1 MAVRKGASQR
11 KANTTG
17 KAGTAVKKTSVKKT
31 DSKKSS
37 SKKTEVKKTDVKKTA
52 AKKPAGKK
60 AEEGKTSGKK
70 TGIKTPPKKT
80 TLKKSSSFVA
90 SPEITDPAYSE
101 SNASFLSGNECFYN
115 RELSWLEFDDRILHE
130 ARDSKNPLL
139 ERLNFL
145 SITASNMDEFYIVRV
160 ASLRDMQSI
169 DFAERDIAGFSI
181 DEQLERIDQ
190 KTRRTMAL
198 MYSTYGRSLVP
209 SLAQEKIFL
218 KNYDELSDQLKTI
231 ADSYFKTV
239 LYPILT
245 PMAVDSSRPFPL
257 IYNRMLNMC
266 VMLENDPKK
275 TKLQEKATDGI
286 SNAKHMV
293 NEDKYM
299 YATVQIPTVVKRLY
313 QIPTDDGDV
322 FVPVEQIIRAN
333 TDMLFDGQNVVATA
347 FYRVMRNADLDID
360 EDEAEDLLK
369 EIEEQVRRRRFGEI
383 IRLEVQD
390 DIDSDLL
397 HYIVDEL
404 EVDEADIFSVNGPID
419 LTFLSK
425 LASACKAKH
434 PELCYKAHD
443 PAEAASF
450 DGPVSELDIFEQIRE
465 KDRIV
470 HHPYETFEPVLE
482 FVRQAARDPNV
493 LAIKQTLYR
502 VSDRSPIIA
511 SLLEAAQ
518 NGKQVMVLVELKAR
532 FDEENNINWAKKL
545 ENAGCH
551 VIYGLVGL
559 KTHSKITLV
568 VRKEE
573 DGIRRYLHLA
583 TGNYNDVTAKIYTDL
598 GLFTANESFGE
609 DASEF
614 FNMLSGFSIPQ
625 SWRRLIPA
633 PLWMKDYFIAR
644 IRREADNARA
654 GKPARI
660 IAKINS
666 LVDETIIKAL
676 YTASNAGVKI
686 ELIVRGICCLRAGI
700 PGMSENITVRSIT
713 GRFLEHSRIFYF
725 YNEGHEDIYL
735 ASAEWMPRNLNRR
748 VELLFPV
755 EDPDCRARVM
765 EVLEVELADTVRAH
779 FLAPDGTYHKLDLRG
794 KDKVDSQQK
803 LIDLAD
809 AAIAERH
816 KSIDKQEFIPEENP
830 GD

>member
-1 MAVRKGASQR
+1 M
-11 KANTTG
+11 
-17 KAGTAVKKTSVKKT
+17 AVKKSASARKSNTSAGKKQTTVKKT
-31 DSKKSS
+31 QAKKSAATKPAAKKAPA
-37 SKKTEVKKTDVKKTA
+37 KKTETKKVQAKKA
-52 AKKPAGKK
+52 VAKKPEAKKEVKKK
-60 AEEGKTSGKK
+60 A
-70 TGIKTPPKKT
+70 P
-80 TLKKSSSFVA
+80 SFVA
-90 SPEITDPAYSE
+90 SPDIKDKAFLE
-101 SNASFLSGNECFYN
+101 STASFLSGNACFYN

-130 ARDSKNPLL
+130 ARDQKNPLL

-145 SITASNMDEFYIVRV
+145 AITASNLDEFYIVRV

-190 KTRRTMAL
+190 KTRRTMSL

-209 SLAQEKIFL
+209 SLAAEKIFL
-218 KNYDELSDQLKTI
+218 KNYDELSDQLKKI

-266 VMLENDPKK
+266 VRLVNEPNQL
-275 TKLQEKATDGI
+275 KLQESANYGI
-286 SNAKHMV
+286 SNAKKSV

-313 QIPTDDGDV
+313 QIPTEDGDV
-322 FVPVEQIIRAN
+322 FIPVEQIIRAN
-333 TDMLFDGQNVVATA
+333 VGMLFDGQAVEATA

-369 EIEEQVRRRRFGEI
+369 EIETQVRRRRFGEI

-397 HYIVDEL
+397 RYIVDEL

-425 LASACKAKH
+425 LTSACKAKH
-434 PELCYKAHD
+434 PELCYKAHE

-450 DGPVSELDIFEQIRE
+450 DGPVSELDIFEQIRA

-482 FVRQAARDPNV
+482 FVKQAARDPNV

-666 LVDETIIKAL
+666 LVDETVIKAL

-686 ELIVRGICCLRAGI
+686 DLIVRGICCLRAGV
-700 PGMSENITVRSIT
+700 PGMSDNITVRSIT

-735 ASAEWMPRNLNRR
+735 ASADWMPRNLNRR
-748 VELLFPV
+748 VELLFPI
-755 EDPDCRARVM
+755 EDPDCRARVK
-765 EVLEVELADTVRAH
+765 EVLDVELADTVRAH
-779 FLAPDGTYHKLDLRG
+779 FLSPDGTYHKLDLRG
-794 KDKVDSQQK
+794 KEKVDSQQK

-809 AAIAERH
+809 AAVAERH
-816 KSIDKQEFIPEENP
+816 KSIDKHEFIPEESP
-830 GD
+830 RE

>member
-1 MAVRKGASQR
+1 MAVKKNASARKTDTSAGKKAAVKKAPAKKGSSKKPAVKKAPAKKAS
-11 KANTTG
+11 AN
-17 KAGTAVKKTSVKKT
+17 KPAVKKT
-31 DSKKSS
+31 
-37 SKKTEVKKTDVKKTA
+37 
-52 AKKPAGKK
+52 PKK
-60 AEEGKTSGKK
+60 AA
-70 TGIKTPPKKT
+70 PKKAAP
-80 TLKKSSSFVA
+80 KKVAPKKAASFV
-90 SPEITDPAYSE
+90 STPEVFDAGYSE
-101 SNASFLSGNECFYN
+101 SSASFLSGNACFYN

-130 ARDSKNPLL
+130 ARDTKNPLL

-145 SITASNMDEFYIVRV
+145 SITASNLDEFYIVRV

-190 KTRRTMAL
+190 KTRRTMSL
-198 MYSTYGRSLVP
+198 MYSTYTRSLVP
-209 SLAQEKIFL
+209 SLASEKIFL
-218 KNYDELSDQLKTI
+218 KNYDELSDQLKAI
-231 ADSYFKTV
+231 ADSYFKAV

-266 VMLENDPKK
+266 VRLLNEPKK
-275 TKLQEKATDGI
+275 VKLQERATFGLASD
-286 SNAKHMV
+286 SKKKSV

-313 QIPTDDGDV
+313 QIPTEDGDV

-333 TDMLFDGQNVVATA
+333 VDMLFDGQTVVATA

-369 EIEEQVRRRRFGEI
+369 EIEAQVRRRRFGEI

-425 LASACKAKH
+425 LTSACKAKH
-434 PELCYKAHD
+434 PELCYKPHE

-482 FVRQAARDPNV
+482 FVKQAARDPNV

-598 GLFTANESFGE
+598 GLFTAKESFGE

-686 ELIVRGICCLRAGI
+686 DLIVRGICCLRAGI

-735 ASAEWMPRNLNRR
+735 ASADWMPRNLNRR
-748 VELLFPV
+748 VELLFPI
-755 EDPDCRARVM
+755 EDPDCRARVK
-765 EVLEVELADTVRAH
+765 EVLDVELADTVRAS
-779 FLAPDGTYHKLDLRG
+779 FLSADGTYHKLDLRG
-794 KDKVDSQQK
+794 KEKIDSQQK
-803 LIDLAD
+803 LIELAD
-809 AAIAERH
+809 AAVAERH
-816 KSIDKQEFIPEENP
+816 KSIDKHEFIPEESP
-830 GD
+830 KT

>member
-1 MAVRKGASQR
+1 MAVKKGASAR
-11 KANTTG
+11 KTNTST
-17 KAGTAVKKTSVKKT
+17 KKQTTAKKTAS
-31 DSKKSS
+31 
-37 SKKTEVKKTDVKKTA
+37 KTA
-52 AKKPAGKK
+52 AKKPA
-60 AEEGKTSGKK
+60 A
-70 TGIKTPPKKT
+70 KKT
-80 TLKKSSSFVA
+80 TVKKAAVKKPGAKKIPAKKVPAKKTSPKKAAKFVSAPEVTDSS
-90 SPEITDPAYSE
+90 YME
-101 SNASFLSGNECFYN
+101 SSASFLSGNDCFYN
-115 RELSWLEFDDRILHE
+115 RELSWLEFDDRILNE
-130 ARDSKNPLL
+130 ARDTKNPLL

-145 SITASNMDEFYIVRV
+145 SITASNLDEFYIVRV

-190 KTRRTMAL
+190 KTRRTMSL
-198 MYSTYGRSLVP
+198 MYSTFGRSLVP
-209 SLAQEKIFL
+209 SLAQEKIYL
-218 KNYDELSDQLKTI
+218 KNYEELSDQLRAI

-257 IYNRMLNMC
+257 IYNRSLNMC
-266 VMLENDPKK
+266 VMLENEPKMV
-275 TKLQEKATDGI
+275 KLQEKATDGI
-286 SNAKHMV
+286 SNAKHTV
-293 NEDKYM
+293 NDEKYM

-313 QIPTDDGDV
+313 QIPTEDGDV

-333 TDMLFDGQNVVATA
+333 TDMLFNGQTVVATA

-397 HYIVDEL
+397 KYIVDEL
-404 EVDEADIFSVNGPID
+404 EVDEADIFTVNGPID

-434 PELCYKAHD
+434 PELCYKAHE

-450 DGPVSELDIFEQIRE
+450 DGPVSELDIFEQIRV

-482 FVRQAARDPNV
+482 FVKQAARDPNV

-598 GLFTANESFGE
+598 GLFTASESFGE

-633 PLWMKDYFIAR
+633 PLWMKDYFISR
-644 IRREADNARA
+644 IRREAENARN

-666 LVDETIIKAL
+666 LVDETVIKAL

-686 ELIVRGICCLRAGI
+686 DLIVRGICCLRAGI
-700 PGMSENITVRSIT
+700 QGMSENITVRSIT

-725 YNEGHEDIYL
+725 YNEGHEDVYL
-735 ASAEWMPRNLNRR
+735 ASADWMPRNLNRR

-779 FLAPDGTYHKLDLRG
+779 FLQPDGSYRKLDLRG
-794 KDKVDSQQK
+794 KEKIDSQQK

-816 KSIDKQEFIPEENP
+816 KNIDKREFIPEVNP
-830 GD
+830 RE

>member
-1 MAVRKGASQR
+1 MAVKKSVATR
-11 KANTTG
+11 KANTSTG
-17 KAGTAVKKTSVKKT
+17 KAGTPVKKETARKPAAKKPAA
-31 DSKKSS
+31 
-37 SKKTEVKKTDVKKTA
+37 KKTA
-52 AKKPAGKK
+52 AKKTPAGKT
-60 AEEGKTSGKK
+60 A
-70 TGIKTPPKKT
+70 P
-80 TLKKSSSFVA
+80 KKSSSFVA
-90 SPEITDPAYSE
+90 SPEVTDSGYSE
-101 SNASFLSGNECFYN
+101 ENATFLSGNGSFYN

-145 SITASNMDEFYIVRV
+145 SITASNLDEFYIVRV

-198 MYSTYGRSLVP
+198 MYSTYTRSLVP

-218 KNYDELSDQLKTI
+218 KNYDELSDQLKAI
-231 ADSYFKTV
+231 ADSYFKAV

-266 VMLENDPKK
+266 VRLLNEPKK
-275 TKLQEKATDGI
+275 VKLQERATFGLASD
-286 SNAKHMV
+286 SKKKSV

-313 QIPTDDGDV
+313 QIPTEDGDV

-333 TDMLFDGQNVVATA
+333 VDMLFDGQTVVATA

-369 EIEEQVRRRRFGEI
+369 EIEAQVRRRRFGEI

-425 LASACKAKH
+425 LTSACKAKH
-434 PELCYKAHD
+434 PELCYKAHE

-482 FVRQAARDPNV
+482 FVKQAARDPNV

-598 GLFTANESFGE
+598 GLFTAKESFGE

-666 LVDETIIKAL
+666 LVDEPIIKAL

-686 ELIVRGICCLRAGI
+686 DLIVRGICCLRAGI

-735 ASAEWMPRNLNRR
+735 ASADWMPRNLNRR
-748 VELLFPV
+748 VELLFPI
-755 EDPDCRARVM
+755 EDPDCRARVK
-765 EVLEVELADTVRAH
+765 EVLDVELADTVRAS
-779 FLAPDGTYHKLDLRG
+779 FLSADGTYHKLDLRG
-794 KDKVDSQQK
+794 KEKIDSQQK

-809 AAIAERH
+809 AAVAERH
-816 KSIDKQEFIPEENP
+816 KSIDKHEFIPEESP
-830 GD
+830 KA

>member
-1 MAVRKGASQR
+1 MAVKKGASAR
-11 KANTTG
+11 KANTST
-17 KAGTAVKKTSVKKT
+17 KKQAT
-31 DSKKSS
+31 
-37 SKKTEVKKTDVKKTA
+37 VKKTA
-52 AKKPAGKK
+52 AKATAKKPA
-60 AEEGKTSGKK
+60 A
-70 TGIKTPPKKT
+70 KKT
-80 TLKKSSSFVA
+80 TVKKAAVKKPVAKKTTVKKQAAKNVPAKKTAPKKSSKFIS
-90 SPEITDPAYSE
+90 SPEITDNSFMD
-101 SNASFLSGNECFYN
+101 SSASFLSGNACFYN
-115 RELSWLEFDDRILHE
+115 RELSWLEFDDRILSE

-145 SITASNMDEFYIVRV
+145 SITASNLDEFYIVRV

-190 KTRRTMAL
+190 KTRRTMSL
-198 MYSTYGRSLVP
+198 MYSTFGRTLVP
-209 SLAQEKIFL
+209 SLAQEKIYL
-218 KNYDELSDQLKTI
+218 KNYEELNDQLKAI

-257 IYNRMLNMC
+257 IYNRSLNMC
-266 VMLENDPKK
+266 VMLENEPKMV
-275 TKLQEKATDGI
+275 KLQEKATDGI
-286 SNAKHMV
+286 SNAKHTV
-293 NEDKYM
+293 NDEKYM

-313 QIPTDDGDV
+313 QIPTEDGDV

-333 TDMLFDGQNVVATA
+333 TDMLFNGQTVVATA

-397 HYIVDEL
+397 KYIVNEL
-404 EVDEADIFSVNGPID
+404 EVDEADIFTVNGPID

-434 PELCYKAHD
+434 PELCYKAHE

-450 DGPVSELDIFEQIRE
+450 DGPVSELDIFEQIRA

-482 FVRQAARDPNV
+482 FIKQAARDPNV

-598 GLFTANESFGE
+598 GLFTASESFGE

-633 PLWMKDYFIAR
+633 PLWMKDYFVSR
-644 IRREADNARA
+644 IRREAENARN

-666 LVDETIIKAL
+666 LVDETVIKAL

-686 ELIVRGICCLRAGI
+686 DLIVRGICCLRAGI

-725 YNEGHEDIYL
+725 YNEGHEDVYL
-735 ASAEWMPRNLNRR
+735 ASADWMPRNLNRR

-779 FLAPDGTYHKLDLRG
+779 FLQPDGSYRKLDLRG
-794 KDKVDSQQK
+794 KEKIDSQQK

-816 KSIDKQEFIPEENP
+816 KNIDKREFIPEVSPRE
-830 GD
+830 

>member
-1 MAVRKGASQR
+1 M
-11 KANTTG
+11 
-17 KAGTAVKKTSVKKT
+17 AVKKNASARKTDTSAGKKAAVKKAPA
-31 DSKKSS
+31 KKAS
-37 SKKTEVKKTDVKKTA
+37 SKKPAVKKAPVKKAA
-52 AKKPAGKK
+52 AKKPAAKK
-60 AEEGKTSGKK
+60 A
-70 TGIKTPPKKT
+70 PKKAAPQ
-80 TLKKSSSFVA
+80 KAASFV
-90 SPEITDPAYSE
+90 STPEVFDAGYSE
-101 SNASFLSGNECFYN
+101 SSASFLSGNACFYN

-145 SITASNMDEFYIVRV
+145 SITASNLDEFYIVRV

-190 KTRRTMAL
+190 KTRRTMSL
-198 MYSTYGRSLVP
+198 MYSTYTRSLVP
-209 SLAQEKIFL
+209 SLASEKIFL
-218 KNYDELSDQLKTI
+218 KNYDELSDQLKAI
-231 ADSYFKTV
+231 ADSYFKAV

-266 VMLENDPKK
+266 VRLLNEPKK
-275 TKLQEKATDGI
+275 VKLQERATFGLASD
-286 SNAKHMV
+286 SKKKSV

-313 QIPTDDGDV
+313 QIPTEDGDV

-333 TDMLFDGQNVVATA
+333 VDMLFDGQTVVATA

-369 EIEEQVRRRRFGEI
+369 EIEAQVRRRRFGEI

-425 LASACKAKH
+425 LTSACKAKH
-434 PELCYKAHD
+434 PELCYKPHE

-482 FVRQAARDPNV
+482 FVKQAARDPNV

-598 GLFTANESFGE
+598 GLFTAKESFGE

-666 LVDETIIKAL
+666 LVDEPVIKAL

-686 ELIVRGICCLRAGI
+686 DLIVRGICCLRAGI

-735 ASAEWMPRNLNRR
+735 ASADWMPRNLNRR
-748 VELLFPV
+748 VELLFPI
-755 EDPDCRARVM
+755 EDPDCRARVK
-765 EVLEVELADTVRAH
+765 EVLDVELADTVRAS
-779 FLAPDGTYHKLDLRG
+779 FLSADGTYHKLDLRG
-794 KDKVDSQQK
+794 KEKIDSQQR
-803 LIDLAD
+803 LIELAD
-809 AAIAERH
+809 AAVAERH
-816 KSIDKQEFIPEENP
+816 KSIDKHEFIPEESP
-830 GD
+830 KA

>member
-1 MAVRKGASQR
+1 MAVKKNAGAR
-11 KANTTG
+11 KANTSG
-17 KAGTAVKKTSVKKT
+17 AKKVSE
-31 DSKKSS
+31 SKKSAAA
-37 SKKTEVKKTDVKKTA
+37 KKTA
-52 AKKPAGKK
+52 VAKKPAAKASAKK
-60 AEEGKTSGKK
+60 APAKK
-70 TGIKTPPKKT
+70 SVEDKSAAKKST
-80 TLKKSSSFVA
+80 VKKSAAKKSSKFVS
-90 SPEITDPAYSE
+90 SPDIIDAPYLE
-101 SNASFLSGNECFYN
+101 SSASFLSGNAKFYN
-115 RELSWLEFDDRILHE
+115 RELSWLEFDDRILNE
-130 ARDSKNPLL
+130 ARDTKNPLL

-145 SITASNMDEFYIVRV
+145 AITASNMDEFYIVRV

-169 DFAERDIAGFSI
+169 DFQERDIAGFTI

-190 KTRRTMAL
+190 KTRKTMSL
-198 MYSTYGRSLVP
+198 MYSTYTRSLVP

-218 KNYDELSDQLKTI
+218 KNYDELSDQLKVI

-266 VMLENDPKK
+266 VMLEYDPKNA
-275 TKLQEKATDGI
+275 KLQEKGTDGI
-286 SNAKHMV
+286 SNAKHTV

-313 QIPTDDGDV
+313 QIPTDEGDV

-333 TDMLFDGQNVVATA
+333 TDMLFNGQKVVATA

-397 HYIVDEL
+397 KYIVDEL

-425 LASACKAKH
+425 LTSACKGKH
-434 PELCYKAHD
+434 PELCYKAHE

-482 FVRQAARDPNV
+482 FVKQAARDPNV

-598 GLFTANESFGE
+598 GLFTASESFGE

-633 PLWMKDYFIAR
+633 PLWMKDYFVAR
-644 IRREADNARA
+644 IRREADNAKS

-666 LVDETIIKAL
+666 LVDETVIKAL
-676 YTASNAGVKI
+676 YEASNAGVKI
-686 ELIVRGICCLRAGI
+686 DLIVRGICCLRAGI

-725 YNEGHEDIYL
+725 YNEGHEDVYL
-735 ASAEWMPRNLNRR
+735 ASADWMPRNLNRR
-748 VELLFPV
+748 VELLFPI

-779 FLAPDGTYHKLDLRG
+779 FLAPDGSYHKLDLRG
-794 KDKVDSQQK
+794 KEKLDSQQK

-809 AAIAERH
+809 AAVAERH
-816 KSIDKQEFIPEENP
+816 KAIDKHEFIPEESP
-830 GD
+830 KD

>member
-1 MAVRKGASQR
+1 M
-11 KANTTG
+11 
-17 KAGTAVKKTSVKKT
+17 AVKKNASARKT
-31 DSKKSS
+31 DTS
-37 SKKTEVKKTDVKKTA
+37 
-52 AKKPAGKK
+52 AGKK
-60 AEEGKTSGKK
+60 AAVKK
-70 TGIKTPPKKT
+70 APAKKASSKKPAVKKAPAKKAAANKPASKKAPKKAAP
-80 TLKKSSSFVA
+80 KKVAPKKVAPKKAASFV
-90 SPEITDPAYSE
+90 STPEVFDAGYSE
-101 SNASFLSGNECFYN
+101 SSASFLSGNACFYN

-130 ARDSKNPLL
+130 ARDTKNPLL

-145 SITASNMDEFYIVRV
+145 SITASNLDEFYIVRV

-190 KTRRTMAL
+190 KTRRTMSL
-198 MYSTYGRSLVP
+198 MYSTYTRSLVP
-209 SLAQEKIFL
+209 SLASEKIFL
-218 KNYDELSDQLKTI
+218 KNYDELSDQLKAI
-231 ADSYFKTV
+231 ADSYFKAV

-266 VMLENDPKK
+266 VRLLNEPKK
-275 TKLQEKATDGI
+275 VKLQERATFGLASD
-286 SNAKHMV
+286 SKKKSV

-313 QIPTDDGDV
+313 QIPTEDGDV

-333 TDMLFDGQNVVATA
+333 VDMLFDGQTVVATA

-369 EIEEQVRRRRFGEI
+369 EIEAQVRRRRFGEI

-425 LASACKAKH
+425 LTSACKAKH
-434 PELCYKAHD
+434 PDLCYKPHE

-482 FVRQAARDPNV
+482 FVKQAARDPNV

-598 GLFTANESFGE
+598 GLFTAKESFGE

-666 LVDETIIKAL
+666 LVDEPIIKAL

-686 ELIVRGICCLRAGI
+686 DLIVRGICCLRAGI

-735 ASAEWMPRNLNRR
+735 ASADWMPRNLNRR
-748 VELLFPV
+748 VELLFPI
-755 EDPDCRARVM
+755 EDPDCRARVK
-765 EVLEVELADTVRAH
+765 EVLDVELADTVRAS
-779 FLAPDGTYHKLDLRG
+779 FLSADGTYHKLDLRG
-794 KDKVDSQQK
+794 KEKIDSQQR
-803 LIDLAD
+803 LIELAD
-809 AAIAERH
+809 AAVAERH
-816 KSIDKQEFIPEENP
+816 KSIDKHEFIPEESP
-830 GD
+830 KT

>member
-1 MAVRKGASQR
+1 M
-11 KANTTG
+11 
-17 KAGTAVKKTSVKKT
+17 AVKKNASARKTNTTAKKT
-31 DSKKSS
+31 
-37 SKKTEVKKTDVKKTA
+37 TAKKTA
-52 AKKPAGKK
+52 AKKATTKK
-60 AEEGKTSGKK
+60 SVAKK
-70 TGIKTPPKKT
+70 DVEKKT
-80 TLKKSSSFVA
+80 TAKKTVA
-90 SPEITDPAYSE
+90 KKAATKKTSAKKGNKEVPYTE
-101 SNASFLSGNECFYN
+101 SNASFLSGNSTFYN
-115 RELSWLEFDDRILHE
+115 RELSWLEFDERILHE

-145 SITASNMDEFYIVRV
+145 AITASNLDEFYIVRV

-169 DFAERDIAGFSI
+169 DFSERDIAGFTI

-190 KTRRTMAL
+190 KTRKTMSV
-198 MYSTYGRSLVP
+198 MYSTFGRSLVP
-209 SLAQEKIFL
+209 ALEQEKIFFR
-218 KNYDELSDQLKTI
+218 NYDELTEQQKEI
-231 ADSYFKTV
+231 ADAYFKTV

-266 VMLENDPKK
+266 VMLKNDPKK
-275 TKLQEKATDGI
+275 IKLQEKAVDGI
-286 SNAKHMV
+286 SNAKKSV
-293 NEDKYM
+293 NDEKYI

-322 FVPVEQIIRAN
+322 FVPIEQIIRAN
-333 TDMLFDGQNVVATA
+333 IGMLFDGHSVVATG

-390 DIDSDLL
+390 DIDPDLMS
-397 HYIVDEL
+397 YIVEEL
-404 EVDEADIFSVNGPID
+404 DVDEGDVFSVNGPID

-425 LASACKAKH
+425 LSSACKAKH
-434 PELCYKAHD
+434 PELCYAPHT

-450 DGPVSELDIFEQIRE
+450 DGPVSELDIFEQIRK

-482 FVRQAARDPNV
+482 FVKQAARDPNV

-573 DGIRRYLHLA
+573 EGIRRYLHLA

-598 GLFTANESFGE
+598 GIFTASESFGE

-625 SWRRLIPA
+625 TWRRLIPA
-633 PLWMKDYFIAR
+633 PLWMKDSFIAR
-644 IRREADNARA
+644 IKREEENAKA

-660 IAKINS
+660 IAKVNS
-666 LVDETIIKAL
+666 LVDGSIIKAL
-676 YTASNAGVKI
+676 YAASNAGVKI
-686 ELIVRGICCLRAGI
+686 DLIVRGICCLRAGI

-725 YNEGHEDIYL
+725 YNEGHEDLYL
-735 ASAEWMPRNLNRR
+735 ASADWMPRNLNRR
-748 VELLFPV
+748 VELLFPI
-755 EDPDCRARVM
+755 EDAECRARVM
-765 EVLEVELADTVRAH
+765 EVLDVQLSDTVRANI
-779 FLAPDGTYHKLDLRG
+779 LAPDGTYNKLDLRG
-794 KDKVDSQQK
+794 KAKIDSQQM
-803 LIDLAD
+803 LIELANAAVADRYKD
-809 AAIAERH
+809 AV
-816 KSIDKQEFIPEENP
+816 DKREFIPEESP
-830 GD
+830 KI

>member
-1 MAVRKGASQR
+1 M
-11 KANTTG
+11 
-17 KAGTAVKKTSVKKT
+17 AVKKSATARKSNTSAGKKQATAKKT
-31 DSKKSS
+31 Q
-37 SKKTEVKKTDVKKTA
+37 
-52 AKKPAGKK
+52 AKKPAAKK
-60 AEEGKTSGKK
+60 AAAKKAPAKK
-70 TGIKTPPKKT
+70 TETKKVQA
-80 TLKKSSSFVA
+80 KKAVVKKPEAKKEVKKKAPSFVA
-90 SPEITDPAYSE
+90 SPDIKDKAFLE
-101 SNASFLSGNECFYN
+101 STASFLSGNACFYN

-130 ARDSKNPLL
+130 ARDQKNPLL

-145 SITASNMDEFYIVRV
+145 AITASNLDEFYIVRV

-190 KTRRTMAL
+190 KTRRTMSL

-209 SLAQEKIFL
+209 SLAAEKIFL
-218 KNYDELSDQLKTI
+218 KNYDELSDQLKKI

-266 VMLENDPKK
+266 VRLVNEPNQF
-275 TKLQEKATDGI
+275 KLQESANYGI
-286 SNAKHMV
+286 SNAKKSV

-313 QIPTDDGDV
+313 QIPTEDGDV
-322 FVPVEQIIRAN
+322 FIPVEQIIRAN
-333 TDMLFDGQNVVATA
+333 VGMLFDGQAVEATA

-369 EIEEQVRRRRFGEI
+369 EIETQVRRRRFGEI

-397 HYIVDEL
+397 RYIVDEL

-425 LASACKAKH
+425 LTSACKAKH
-434 PELCYKAHD
+434 PELCYKAHE

-450 DGPVSELDIFEQIRE
+450 DGPVSELDIFEQIRA

-482 FVRQAARDPNV
+482 FVKQAARDPNV

-686 ELIVRGICCLRAGI
+686 DLIVRGICCLRAGV

-725 YNEGHEDIYL
+725 YNEGHEDMYL
-735 ASAEWMPRNLNRR
+735 ASADWMPRNLNRR
-748 VELLFPV
+748 VELLFPI
-755 EDPDCRARVM
+755 EDPDCRARVK
-765 EVLEVELADTVRAH
+765 EVLDVELADTVRAH
-779 FLAPDGTYHKLDLRG
+779 FLSPDGTYHKLDLRG
-794 KDKVDSQQK
+794 KEKVDSQQK

-809 AAIAERH
+809 AAVAERH
-816 KSIDKQEFIPEENP
+816 KSIDKHEFIPEESP
-830 GD
+830 RE

>member
-1 MAVRKGASQR
+1 
-11 KANTTG
+11 
-17 KAGTAVKKTSVKKT
+17 
-31 DSKKSS
+31 
-37 SKKTEVKKTDVKKTA
+37 
-52 AKKPAGKK
+52 
-60 AEEGKTSGKK
+60 
-70 TGIKTPPKKT
+70 
-80 TLKKSSSFVA
+80 
-90 SPEITDPAYSE
+90 
-101 SNASFLSGNECFYN
+101 
-115 RELSWLEFDDRILHE
+115 
-130 ARDSKNPLL
+130 
-139 ERLNFL
+139 
-145 SITASNMDEFYIVRV
+145 
-160 ASLRDMQSI
+160 
-169 DFAERDIAGFSI
+169 
-181 DEQLERIDQ
+181 
-190 KTRRTMAL
+190 
-198 MYSTYGRSLVP
+198 
-209 SLAQEKIFL
+209 
-218 KNYDELSDQLKTI
+218 
-231 ADSYFKTV
+231 
-239 LYPILT
+239 
-245 PMAVDSSRPFPL
+245 
-257 IYNRMLNMC
+257 
-266 VMLENDPKK
+266 
-275 TKLQEKATDGI
+275 
-286 SNAKHMV
+286 
-293 NEDKYM
+293 M

-313 QIPTDDGDV
+313 QIPTEDGDV

-333 TDMLFDGQNVVATA
+333 VDMLFDGQTVVATA

-369 EIEEQVRRRRFGEI
+369 EIEAQVRRRRFGEI

-425 LASACKAKH
+425 LTSACKAKH
-434 PELCYKAHD
+434 PELCYKPHE

-482 FVRQAARDPNV
+482 FVKQAARDPNV

-598 GLFTANESFGE
+598 GLFTAKESFGE

-666 LVDETIIKAL
+666 LVDEPIIKAL

-686 ELIVRGICCLRAGI
+686 DLIVRGICCLRAGI

-735 ASAEWMPRNLNRR
+735 ASADWMPRNLNRR
-748 VELLFPV
+748 VELLFPI
-755 EDPDCRARVM
+755 EDPDCRARVK
-765 EVLEVELADTVRAH
+765 EVLDVELADTVRAS
-779 FLAPDGTYHKLDLRG
+779 FLSADGTYHKLDLRG
-794 KDKVDSQQK
+794 KEKIDSQQR
-803 LIDLAD
+803 LIELAD
-809 AAIAERH
+809 AAVAERH
-816 KSIDKQEFIPEENP
+816 KSIDKHEFIPEESP
-830 GD
+830 KT

>member
-1 MAVRKGASQR
+1 MAVKKSASQR
-11 KANTTG
+11 KGNTSG
-17 KAGTAVKKTSVKKT
+17 KAGAAVKKTAEKKAA
-31 DSKKSS
+31 
-37 SKKTEVKKTDVKKTA
+37 VKKTA
-52 AKKPAGKK
+52 AKKTADK
-60 AEEGKTSGKK
+60 KTSVKVSTVKK
-70 TGIKTPPKKT
+70 TEPKNEVK
-80 TLKKSSSFVA
+80 KKSSSFVA
-90 SPEITDPAYSE
+90 SPEITDPGYSE
-101 SNASFLSGNECFYN
+101 ASASFLSGNDCFYN

-130 ARDSKNPLL
+130 ARDTKNPLL

-145 SITASNMDEFYIVRV
+145 SITASNLDEFYIVRV

-209 SLAQEKIFL
+209 SLAQEHIFL

-266 VMLENDPKK
+266 VMLEHDPKK
-275 TKLQEKATDGI
+275 AKLQDKATDGI
-286 SNAKHMV
+286 SNANHVV

-313 QIPTDDGDV
+313 QIPTDEGDV

-333 TDMLFDGQNVVATA
+333 TDMLFDGQTVVATA

-369 EIEEQVRRRRFGEI
+369 EIEAQVRRRRFGEI

-390 DIDSDLL
+390 DIDSELL

-425 LASACKAKH
+425 LASACKTRH
-434 PELCYKAHD
+434 PELCYKAHE

-450 DGPVSELDIFEQIRE
+450 DGPVSELDIFEQIKQ

-482 FVRQAARDPNV
+482 FIKQAARDPNV

-598 GLFTANESFGE
+598 GIFTAKESFGE

-614 FNMLSGFSIPQ
+614 FNMLSGYSIPQ

-633 PLWMKDYFIAR
+633 PLWMKDYFVAR
-644 IRREADNARA
+644 IRRETENAKA

-666 LVDETIIKAL
+666 LVDETVIKAL
-676 YTASNAGVKI
+676 YTASNSGVKI
-686 ELIVRGICCLRAGI
+686 DLIVRGICCLRAGI

-725 YNEGHEDIYL
+725 YNQGYEDVYL
-735 ASAEWMPRNLNRR
+735 ASADWMPRNLNRR

-755 EDPDCRARVM
+755 EDPDCRARVL

-779 FLAPDGTYHKLDLRG
+779 FLAADGTYHKLDLRG
-794 KDKVDSQQK
+794 KEKIDSQQR
-803 LIDLAD
+803 LIELAD

-816 KSIDKQEFIPEENP
+816 KSIDKHEFIPEESP
-830 GD
+830 RD

>member
-1 MAVRKGASQR
+1 M
-11 KANTTG
+11 
-17 KAGTAVKKTSVKKT
+17 AVKKNASARKT
-31 DSKKSS
+31 DTS
-37 SKKTEVKKTDVKKTA
+37 
-52 AKKPAGKK
+52 AGKK
-60 AEEGKTSGKK
+60 AAVKK
-70 TGIKTPPKKT
+70 APAKKASSKKPAVKKAPAKKASSKKPAVKKAPAKKAAANKPAAKKAPKKAAP
-80 TLKKSSSFVA
+80 KKSASFV
-90 SPEITDPAYSE
+90 STPEVFDAGYSE
-101 SNASFLSGNECFYN
+101 SSASFLSGNACFYN

-130 ARDSKNPLL
+130 ARDTKNPLL

-145 SITASNMDEFYIVRV
+145 SITASNLDEFYIVRV

-190 KTRRTMAL
+190 KTRRTMSL
-198 MYSTYGRSLVP
+198 MYSTYTRSLVP
-209 SLAQEKIFL
+209 SLASEKIFL
-218 KNYDELSDQLKTI
+218 KNYDELSDQLKAI
-231 ADSYFKTV
+231 ADSYFKAV

-266 VMLENDPKK
+266 VRLLNEPKK
-275 TKLQEKATDGI
+275 VKLQERATFGLASD
-286 SNAKHMV
+286 SKKKSV

-313 QIPTDDGDV
+313 QIPTEDGDV

-333 TDMLFDGQNVVATA
+333 VDMLFDGQTVVATA

-369 EIEEQVRRRRFGEI
+369 EIEAQVRRRRFGEI

-425 LASACKAKH
+425 LTSACKAKH
-434 PELCYKAHD
+434 PELCYKPHE

-482 FVRQAARDPNV
+482 FVKQAARDPNV

-598 GLFTANESFGE
+598 GLFTAKESFGE

-666 LVDETIIKAL
+666 LVDEPIIKAL

-686 ELIVRGICCLRAGI
+686 DLIVRGICCLRAGI

-735 ASAEWMPRNLNRR
+735 ASADWMPRNLNRR
-748 VELLFPV
+748 VELLFPI
-755 EDPDCRARVM
+755 EDPDCRARVK
-765 EVLEVELADTVRAH
+765 EVLDVELADTVRAS
-779 FLAPDGTYHKLDLRG
+779 FLSADGTYHKLDLRG
-794 KDKVDSQQK
+794 KEKIDSQQR
-803 LIDLAD
+803 LIELAD
-809 AAIAERH
+809 AAVAERH
-816 KSIDKQEFIPEENP
+816 KSIDKHEFIPEESP
-830 GD
+830 RA